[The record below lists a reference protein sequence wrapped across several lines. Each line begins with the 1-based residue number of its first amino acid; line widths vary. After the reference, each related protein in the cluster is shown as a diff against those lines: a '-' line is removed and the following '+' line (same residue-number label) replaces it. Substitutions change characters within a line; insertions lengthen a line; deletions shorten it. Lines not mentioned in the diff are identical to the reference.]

1 MDGGAAM
8 SATKPARRS
17 FLVGLAAFVQALYSA
32 TAGKPGRF
40 RSIADCARRA
50 GIADAGDIVTAW
62 STAEDAGFLVVHVDE
77 PMVMLTSQGRA
88 SVQPSNGGR

>member
-1 MDGGAAM
+1 MVHGVP
-8 SATKPARRS
+8 ATRQ
-17 FLVGLAAFVQALYSA
+17 LELAACFVEALYAA

-50 GIADAGDIVTAW
+50 GIEDAGDIVTAW

-88 SVQPSNGGR
+88 AAQPGEGPQR